1 MSGKRL
7 DQASS
12 ICAYERIYMGRIT
25 EVNMNELVAKPIIK
39 DQYWVVT
46 DGDKKV
52 GNVLANSAG
61 YEVIL
66 NGSTLQF
73 NNTKD
78 IAKQTK
84 ITFQPVKSNKVK
96 VEMPYPE
103 YPTTSKTYNNI
114 FDIKRKLHL
123 YTKTLKSKC
132 YHAAGYFII
141 DQNGHKSVVFCPKY
155 IFIQRY
161 DYVGPFKT
169 EDEANE
175 LLNKT

>member
-1 MSGKRL
+1 
-7 DQASS
+7 
-12 ICAYERIYMGRIT
+12 
-25 EVNMNELVAKPIIK
+25 MNELVAKPIIK

-46 DGDKKV
+46 DGEKKV

-78 IAKQTK
+78 IAKQIK
-84 ITFQPVKSNKVK
+84 ITFQPMKSNKTK

-103 YPTTSKTYNNI
+103 YPTTAKTYNNV
-114 FDIKRKLHL
+114 FDVKRKLHIF
-123 YTKTLKSKC
+123 TKTRKSKC
-132 YHAAGYFII
+132 FHVAGWFVI
-141 DQNGHKSVVFCPKY
+141 DQNGQNQTIFCPKY

-161 DYVGPFKT
+161 PYYGPFKT
-169 EDEANE
+169 EIEAN
-175 LLNKT
+175 NYINS

>member
-1 MSGKRL
+1 LGKT
-7 DQASS
+7 QGV
-12 ICAYERIYMGRIT
+12 IMT
-25 EVNMNELVAKPIIK
+25 ELIAKPIIK

-46 DGDKKV
+46 DGEKKV

-61 YEVIL
+61 YEVML

-78 IAKQTK
+78 IIKKTK
-84 ITFQPVKSNKVK
+84 ITFQPMKSNKTK

-123 YTKTLKSKC
+123 FTKSSKSKC
-132 YHAAGYFII
+132 YHVAGWFTL
-141 DQNGHKSVVFCPKY
+141 DMNGANSVIFCPKY

-161 DYVGPFKT
+161 DYNGPFKT
-169 EDEANE
+169 ELDAKNS
-175 LLNKT
+175 LNN